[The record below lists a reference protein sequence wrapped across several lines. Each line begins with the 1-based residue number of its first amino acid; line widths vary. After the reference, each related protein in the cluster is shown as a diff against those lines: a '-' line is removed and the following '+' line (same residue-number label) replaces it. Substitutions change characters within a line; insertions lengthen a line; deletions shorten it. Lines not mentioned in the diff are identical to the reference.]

1 MLIYPVGY
9 EGVLFFS
16 DTPFRVPSDQR
27 GGGPLQPASFC
38 NFRIFLQNLY
48 FVNIYVHTYP
58 REYIDPT
65 VDVVICDG
73 ARYSFFKLNTLV
85 LMLFRVFRLS
95 GSVYCFL
102 IFFNLNFFLKNK

>member
-16 DTPFRVPSDQR
+16 DTPFRVPSDNR
-27 GGGPLQPASFC
+27 GGGPLQTASFC
-38 NFRIFLQNLY
+38 NFRIFLQNPC
-48 FVNIYVHTYP
+48 FVNIYVRIYP
-58 REYIDPT
+58 REYSNPT
-65 VDVVICDG
+65 ADVVICDG

-95 GSVYCFL
+95 GSYI
-102 IFFNLNFFLKNK
+102 IFDFFFFFFFF